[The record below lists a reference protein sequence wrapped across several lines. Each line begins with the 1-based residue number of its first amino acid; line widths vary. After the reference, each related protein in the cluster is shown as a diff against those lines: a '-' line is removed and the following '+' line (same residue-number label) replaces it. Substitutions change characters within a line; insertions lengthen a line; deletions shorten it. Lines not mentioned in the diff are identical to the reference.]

1 MELKEKA
8 AYINGLADGLDY
20 DKTTNEGKLIAALLD
35 LTKEL
40 CAKVEELD
48 EDLDEIVDELEELR
62 EYIEEID
69 DDLGDVED
77 FLDEE
82 VELDDEDEWDDED
95 ECDGDCECCDM
106 DCDCDGDFFEIV
118 CPSCGE
124 TICFDE
130 SVDPENLTCPAC
142 NEKFAC
148 IVEEDDLKALDGVD
162 TTEA

>member
-8 AYINGLADGLDY
+8 AYLKGLAEGLEF
-20 DKTTNEGKLIAALLD
+20 DKETKEGKLIAALID
-35 LTKEL
+35 LTGEL
-40 CAKVEELD
+40 CEAIEVLD
-48 EDLDEIVDELEELR
+48 ADMDEIVEEVVELR

-69 DDLGDVED
+69 DDLNDVEE

-82 VELDDEDEWDDED
+82 VDLDDWDEEDDEDDC
-95 ECDGDCECCDM
+95 CDGDCDCCSG
-106 DCDCDGDFFEIV
+106 CDDFFEIV

-130 SVDPENLTCPAC
+130 SVDPEDLTCPAC

-148 IVEEDDLKALDGVD
+148 VVEEDDLKALD
-162 TTEA
+162 EE

>member
-8 AYINGLADGLDY
+8 AYLKGLADGLEL
-20 DKTTNEGKLIAALLD
+20 DKETKEGKLIAALID
-35 LTKEL
+35 LANEL
-40 CAKVEELD
+40 CEAVETLD
-48 EDLDEIVDELEELR
+48 ADMDEIVEEVVELR

-69 DDLGDVED
+69 DDLNDVEE

-82 VELDDEDEWDDED
+82 VELDDWDDEEDDED
-95 ECDGDCECCDM
+95 EDWCDGECEGCSGCD
-106 DCDCDGDFFEIV
+106 DYFEIV

-130 SVDPENLTCPAC
+130 SVNPEDLTCPAC

-148 IVEEDDLKALDGVD
+148 VVEEDDLKALDG
-162 TTEA
+162 E

>member
-8 AYINGLADGLDY
+8 AYLKGLAEGLEY
-20 DKTTNEGKLIAALLD
+20 DKATKEGKLIAALID
-35 LTKEL
+35 LTAEL
-40 CAKVEELD
+40 CEAVEVLD
-48 EDLDEIVDELEELR
+48 ADMDEIVDEVVELR

-69 DDLGDVED
+69 DDLNDVEE

-82 VELDDEDEWDDED
+82 VDPDDDWDDED
-95 ECDGDCECCDM
+95 EDEDDEDWCDGECEGCSGCD
-106 DCDCDGDFFEIV
+106 DYFEIV

-148 IVEEDDLKALDGVD
+148 IVEEDDLTAL
-162 TTEA
+162 EEE

>member
-8 AYINGLADGLDY
+8 AYLKGLAEGLEF
-20 DKTTNEGKLIAALLD
+20 DKETKEGKLIAALID
-35 LTKEL
+35 LANEL
-40 CAKVEELD
+40 CEAVETLD
-48 EDLDEIVDELEELR
+48 TDMDEIVEEVVELR

-69 DDLGDVED
+69 DDLNDVEE

-82 VELDDEDEWDDED
+82 VELDDWDEEDDED
-95 ECDGDCECCDM
+95 DCCDGDCDCCSG
-106 DCDCDGDFFEIV
+106 CDDFFEIV

-130 SVDPENLTCPAC
+130 SVDPEDLTCPAC

-148 IVEEDDLKALDGVD
+148 VVEEDDLKALD
-162 TTEA
+162 EE

>member
-8 AYINGLADGLDY
+8 AYLKGLAEGLDF
-20 DKTTNEGKLIAALLD
+20 DKTTKEGKLIAALID
-35 LTKEL
+35 LAGEL
-40 CAKVEELD
+40 CEAVEVLD
-48 EDLDEIVDELEELR
+48 ADLDEIVEEVVELR

-69 DDLGDVED
+69 DDLNDVEE

-82 VELDDEDEWDDED
+82 VDLDDWDDED
-95 ECDGDCECCDM
+95 EDEDEDCCDGDCDCCSG
-106 DCDCDGDFFEIV
+106 CDDFFEIV

-130 SVDPENLTCPAC
+130 SVDPEDLTCPAC

-148 IVEEDDLKALDGVD
+148 VVEEDDLKALD
-162 TTEA
+162 EE

>member
-8 AYINGLADGLDY
+8 AYLKGLAEGLEF
-20 DKTTNEGKLIAALLD
+20 DKETKEGKLIAALID
-35 LTKEL
+35 LTAEL
-40 CAKVEELD
+40 CDAVEVLDADMDEL
-48 EDLDEIVDELEELR
+48 VDEVVELR

-69 DDLGDVED
+69 DDLNDVEE

-82 VELDDEDEWDDED
+82 VDLEDWDDED
-95 ECDGDCECCDM
+95 EDEDEEDDEWCDGDCDGCCG
-106 DCDCDGDFFEIV
+106 CGDEFFEIV

-130 SVDPENLTCPAC
+130 SVDPENLVCPAC

-148 IVEEDDLKALDGVD
+148 IVEEDDLA
-162 TTEA
+162 TIEEE